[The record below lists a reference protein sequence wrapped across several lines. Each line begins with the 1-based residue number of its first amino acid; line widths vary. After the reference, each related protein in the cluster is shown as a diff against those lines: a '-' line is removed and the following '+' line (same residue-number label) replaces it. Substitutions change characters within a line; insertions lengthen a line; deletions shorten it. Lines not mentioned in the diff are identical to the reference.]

1 MGTRS
6 LLKTK
11 VFCNKGYDVIVSVYD
26 INKNILSRNSNC
38 IVDVA
43 IWPKF
48 GNACI
53 PMNFLRILKEIYK
66 NCITIWP
73 KKWIFLRVVL
83 VQIQLLAIDMALKFY
98 SSAPKGLKLKLR
110 KFWGLIPTF
119 GEVTGEKW
127 SGGLFC
133 THLPHPG

>member
-1 MGTRS
+1 MYNN
-6 LLKTK
+6 LTK
-11 VFCNKGYDVIVSVYD
+11 KMDFFKGGLGS
-26 INKNILSRNSNC
+26 
-38 IVDVA
+38 
-43 IWPKF
+43 
-48 GNACI
+48 
-53 PMNFLRILKEIYK
+53 
-66 NCITIWP
+66 
-73 KKWIFLRVVL
+73 
-83 VQIQLLAIDMALKFY
+83 IQLLAIDMALKFY